1 MAPFGACH
9 GKCAAHARC
18 EVLAMS
24 GAHASAARLKGASV
38 QVMLM
43 QSKSM
48 PKRIHFTGSDGE
60 RYRFLAKPDDDLR
73 RDMRV
78 MEFASL
84 LNRLL
89 EGDTNTRRRDMQVLP
104 LAHATLPQHAQSCAC
119 VSPVWAVLCSWVPQR
134 RAAVQGMYCGRP

>member
-1 MAPFGACH
+1 MT
-9 GKCAAHARC
+9 
-18 EVLAMS
+18 
-24 GAHASAARLKGASV
+24 AARGVL

-48 PKRIHFTGSDGE
+48 PKRVHFTGSDGE

-89 EGDTNTRRRDMQVLP
+89 EADANTRRRDMQASPSPPSLVHTVCAGTGGSNLP
-104 LAHATLPQHAQSCAC
+104 FVFFAMYISEVVATSVCTSARQCQH
-119 VSPVWAVLCSWVPQR
+119 VQR
-134 RAAVQGMYCGRP
+134 RLGVVLQCMESGGSGGG